1 MTGMMPKR
9 QVVAERREHRV
20 AVHLGHDDVEED
32 HIDRRLVR
40 VAQPLERLHAIADL
54 DRLVADALQESG
66 EQLAVEGG
74 VVDDEDPA
82 RPDRA
87 TSGGWHHV
95 GPPAAVGV
103 VGCGAADGRRS
114 SPEHSNRRRG
124 LSYIQAP

>member
-1 MTGMMPKR
+1 MPKR
-9 QVVAERREHRV
+9 QVVAERGEHGV
-20 AVHLGHDDVEED
+20 AVHLGHDDVEQD
-32 HIDRRLVR
+32 HVDRRLVR
-40 VAQPLERLHAIADL
+40 VAQPLERLHAVADL
-54 DRLVADALQESG
+54 HRLVPDALQESG

-103 VGCGAADGRRS
+103 VGL
-114 SPEHSNRRRG
+114 RRR
-124 LSYIQAP
+124 

>member
-1 MTGMMPKR
+1 MTGRCRKR
-9 QVVAERREHRV
+9 HVVAERGEHGV

-32 HIDRRLVR
+32 HVDRRLVR

-54 DRLVADALQESG
+54 DRLVPDALQESG

-103 VGCGAADGRRS
+103 VGL
-114 SPEHSNRRRG
+114 RRR
-124 LSYIQAP
+124 